1 MDEDKMT
8 TDKAFIALA
17 EQLKLPLLQIAY
29 LAESSQDAESSTSS
43 EIKGISYRAL
53 SLIDGY
59 LQARTQAQ
67 TALDLTTID
76 SGSVFYDVVSDL
88 KPFASSRGFDISI
101 NKNSKQLITA
111 HVKSLHTMLLL
122 SGLYMI
128 ESTDREQSGSRNLV
142 LGAHRVRGGVVVGV
156 FSGGV
161 TIGQQMINILKKLQ
175 GRAHQILPMANSDGG
190 VSLVIADEL
199 SRQMN
204 TRLRT
209 YKHNSLQGIGA
220 ILPISHQ
227 LDMGL

>member
-1 MDEDKMT
+1 MDEDKVI
-8 TDKAFIALA
+8 DKAFIALA

-29 LAESSQDAESSTSS
+29 LAESSQGNEPSTPI

-67 TALDLTTID
+67 TALNLTTID

-111 HVKSLHTMLLL
+111 HVKSLRTMLLL
-122 SGLYMI
+122 TGIYMI
-128 ESTDREQSGSRNLV
+128 ESADREQSGSRKLV

-175 GRAHQILPMANSDGG
+175 GQAHQILPMVNSDGG
-190 VSLVIADEL
+190 MGLVIADEL
-199 SRQMN
+199 GKQMN
-204 TRLRT
+204 TSLRA
-209 YKHNSLQGIGA
+209 YKHNSLQGIGS